1 VVRFL
6 FPKAMVEGADFLET
20 NSSSSS
26 PWPTDMDMEF
36 VVVECVIFGGGGGG
50 EKGGF
55 PFPRW
60 GKDDDMFLL
69 LLLSTKVDF
78 VTRFAQDTSRNK
90 KVVSLIS
97 LFATRIKTN
106 LSTCICL

>member
-1 VVRFL
+1 
-6 FPKAMVEGADFLET
+6 MVEGADFLET

-60 GKDDDMFLL
+60 GKDEDMFLL

-78 VTRFAQDTSRNK
+78 VRDLLKIRVEIK
-90 KVVSLIS
+90 KLSLLLVVFSLLKQI
-97 LFATRIKTN
+97 
-106 LSTCICL
+106 

>member
-1 VVRFL
+1 
-6 FPKAMVEGADFLET
+6 MVEGADFLET

-69 LLLSTKVDF
+69 LLLPQQKWILYRDLLKIRVEIKKLSLLRRRRNH
-78 VTRFAQDTSRNK
+78 TREREAKERTFT
-90 KVVSLIS
+90 
-97 LFATRIKTN
+97 
-106 LSTCICL
+106 

>member
-1 VVRFL
+1 MVRFL

-26 PWPTDMDMEF
+26 PWPKDMDME
-36 VVVECVIFGGGGGG
+36 FGGGGGG

>member
-1 VVRFL
+1 MRFL

-78 VTRFAQDTSRNK
+78 VRDLLKIRVEIK
-90 KVVSLIS
+90 KLSLLLVVFSLLKQI
-97 LFATRIKTN
+97 
-106 LSTCICL
+106 

>member
-1 VVRFL
+1 MRLL

-50 EKGGF
+50 EGF

-69 LLLSTKVDF
+69 LLPSTKVDF
-78 VTRFAQDTSRNK
+78 CNEICSRYELK
-90 KVVSLIS
+90 
-97 LFATRIKTN
+97 
-106 LSTCICL
+106 

>member
-1 VVRFL
+1 MRFL

-26 PWPTDMDMEF
+26 PWPKDMDMEF
-36 VVVECVIFGGGGGG
+36 VVVECVIFEGGGGG

-60 GKDDDMFLL
+60 GKDEDMFLL

-78 VTRFAQDTSRNK
+78 VTRFAQDTS
-90 KVVSLIS
+90 
-97 LFATRIKTN
+97 
-106 LSTCICL
+106 

>member
-1 VVRFL
+1 MRLL

-50 EKGGF
+50 EGF

-69 LLLSTKVDF
+69 LPSTKVDF
-78 VTRFAQDTSRNK
+78 VTRFAQDTS
-90 KVVSLIS
+90 
-97 LFATRIKTN
+97 
-106 LSTCICL
+106 

>member
-1 VVRFL
+1 
-6 FPKAMVEGADFLET
+6 MVEGADFLET

-69 LLLSTKVDF
+69 LLLPSTKVDF
-78 VTRFAQDTSRNK
+78 VTRFLKIRVEMEKSPSLLL
-90 KVVSLIS
+90 VVFSLLKQI
-97 LFATRIKTN
+97 
-106 LSTCICL
+106 

>member
-1 VVRFL
+1 
-6 FPKAMVEGADFLET
+6 MVEGADFLET

-69 LLLSTKVDF
+69 LLPSTKVDF
-78 VTRFAQDTSRNK
+78 VFSLLFSSLSSSSSGRCCLAHG
-90 KVVSLIS
+90 VSL
-97 LFATRIKTN
+97 
-106 LSTCICL
+106 

>member
-1 VVRFL
+1 
-6 FPKAMVEGADFLET
+6 MVEGADFLET

-69 LLLSTKVDF
+69 LLPSTKVDF
-78 VTRFAQDTSRNK
+78 VRDLLKIRVEIKKLSLLRRRRNYTREREAKERTFT
-90 KVVSLIS
+90 
-97 LFATRIKTN
+97 
-106 LSTCICL
+106 

>member
-1 VVRFL
+1 
-6 FPKAMVEGADFLET
+6 MVEGADFLET

-69 LLLSTKVDF
+69 LLPSTKVDF
-78 VTRFAQDTSRNK
+78 VTRFAQEDRSIFCKETKQK
-90 KVVSLIS
+90 KKPHARKRGERENIYIVLVL
-97 LFATRIKTN
+97 
-106 LSTCICL
+106 

>member
-1 VVRFL
+1 MRFL

-26 PWPTDMDMEF
+26 PWPKDMDMEF
-36 VVVECVIFGGGGGG
+36 VVVECVIFEGGGGG

-60 GKDDDMFLL
+60 GKDEDMFLL

-78 VTRFAQDTSRNK
+78 VFRDLLKIRVEIK
-90 KVVSLIS
+90 KLSLLLVVFSLLKQI
-97 LFATRIKTN
+97 
-106 LSTCICL
+106 

>member
-1 VVRFL
+1 MRFL

-69 LLLSTKVDF
+69 LLPSTKVDF
-78 VTRFAQDTSRNK
+78 VRDLLKIRVEIK
-90 KVVSLIS
+90 KLSLLLVVFSLLKQI
-97 LFATRIKTN
+97 
-106 LSTCICL
+106 